1 MPLSPQQ
8 RRPALH
14 TPGNHS
20 LTNGDQIVTKV
31 DKS

>member
-1 MPLSPQQ
+1 MPLPPQP
-8 RRPALH
+8 RRRTL
-14 TPGNHS
+14 TPVNHS

>member
-1 MPLSPQQ
+1 MPLPPPQ
-8 RRPALH
+8 RHHAL
-14 TPGNHS
+14 TTGNHS